1 LHRGVLEMPTKSK
14 AGARS
19 TIGSNPERNRSHNR
33 RVVLDVVRQLG
44 PLGRMEISRHAHLST
59 QAVSNI
65 VEELVADGLLIRTGR
80 LRAGRGQP
88 PIQFAVNPDGGM
100 TAGIE
105 IAADHISTL
114 LVDIGG
120 RVRAQRT
127 ISLQRNDPETVL
139 PVIKAEIEAAQ
150 AQLKPFAPQLLGIG
164 VVMPGPFN
172 VEGMTSVGPTTLSGW
187 LDFDAA
193 ASIGHML
200 GAPVTIENDATAA
213 AVGERLHGA
222 AKDLKNFCL
231 IYFGHGLGLGI
242 MIDGRPYRGAN
253 GNAGEIGHVLVEKG
267 GRLCSCGQHGC
278 LEAYASIHALDEKL
292 SQAGVQG
299 LDYALLEQLHREGH
313 PVVEAW
319 VRETAG
325 YLAPQVATLENLFDP
340 EAVVIGGALP
350 PGLLEDLT
358 QAMQPLPLSVARR
371 RNRSEAR
378 LIHGRTG
385 RLTAA
390 LGAAALPV
398 LEAMTPRLDTAHA
411 AHREQSQE
419 ETSLVG

>member
-1 LHRGVLEMPTKSK
+1 MPRKSK
-14 AGARS
+14 AAARS

-33 RVVLDVVRQLG
+33 RVVLDVVRQFG
-44 PLGRMEISRHAHLST
+44 PVGRMEISRHAHLST

-65 VEELVADGLLIRTGR
+65 VDDLVSDGLLIKTGR
-80 LRAGRGQP
+80 LRAGRGLP
-88 PIQFAVNPDGGM
+88 PIQFAVNPNGGM

-105 IAADHISTL
+105 IAADHVSTL
-114 LVDIGG
+114 LVGMDGQ
-120 RVRAQRT
+120 VRAQRT
-127 ISLQRNDPETVL
+127 LSIQRNDPKTVL

-150 AQLKPFAPQLLGIG
+150 AQMKTPVPQLLGVG

-193 ASIGHML
+193 TGIGQML
-200 GAPVTIENDATAA
+200 GSPITLENDATAA

-231 IYFGHGLGLGI
+231 IYFGQGLGLGI
-242 MIDGRPYRGAN
+242 MIDGHPYRGAN

-278 LEAYASIHALDEKL
+278 LEAYASIQALTERLAGAGINNVDYSRLERLHSEK
-292 SQAGVQG
+292 
-299 LDYALLEQLHREGH
+299 H
-313 PVVEAW
+313 PVIQAWIEEAG
-319 VRETAG
+319 G
-325 YLAPQVATLENLFDP
+325 YLAPQIAMLENLFDP
-340 EAVVIGGALP
+340 EAIVIGGALP

-378 LIHGRTG
+378 LLHGRTG

-390 LGAAALPV
+390 LGAAALPL
-398 LEAMTPRLDTAHA
+398 LETMTPRLDTAHA
-411 AHREQSQE
+411 ARSEPPKE
-419 ETSLVG
+419 EISLAG

>member
-1 LHRGVLEMPTKSK
+1 MPRRAKT
-14 AGARS
+14 GAQS

-44 PLGRMEISRHAHLST
+44 PVGRMEISRHAHLST

-65 VEELVADGLLIRTGR
+65 VEDLLADGLLITTGR
-80 LRAGRGQP
+80 LRAGRGLP
-88 PIQFAVNPDGGM
+88 PIQFAVNPNGGM

-105 IAADHISTL
+105 IAADRISTL

-120 RVRAQRT
+120 HIRAQRN
-127 ISLQRNDPETVL
+127 IAIQRNDPETVL
-139 PVIKAEIEAAQ
+139 PVMKAEIEAARTQ
-150 AQLKPFAPQLLGIG
+150 VKGPVPQLLGVG

-187 LDFDAA
+187 LDFDAVA
-193 ASIGHML
+193 QIGRML
-200 GAPVTIENDATAA
+200 GAPVTLENDATAA

-231 IYFGHGLGLGI
+231 IYFGQGLGLGVV
-242 MIDGRPYRGAN
+242 IDGRPYRGAN

-278 LEAYASIHALDEKL
+278 LEAYASVHALAQRL
-292 SQAGVQG
+292 AAAGIRG
-299 LDYALLEQLHREGH
+299 LDYARLEQLHREQH
-313 PVVEAW
+313 PIVGAWIREA
-319 VRETAG
+319 AG
-325 YLAPQVATLENLFDP
+325 CLAPQVAMLENLFDP
-340 EAVVIGGALP
+340 EAIVIGGALP

-385 RLTAA
+385 QLTAA
-390 LGAAALPV
+390 LGAAALP
-398 LEAMTPRLDTAHA
+398 LLDAMTPRLDTAHA
-411 AHREQSQE
+411 ARRDHLNE
-419 ETSLVG
+419 EISLVG

>member
-1 LHRGVLEMPTKSK
+1 MPRKSK
-14 AGARS
+14 AGAPS

-44 PLGRMEISRHAHLST
+44 PVGRMEISRHAHLST

-65 VEELVADGLLIRTGR
+65 VEELVADGLLIKTGR
-80 LRAGRGQP
+80 LRAGRGLP
-88 PIQFAVNPDGGM
+88 PIQFAVNPEGGM

-105 IAADHISTL
+105 IAADHVSTL
-114 LVDIGG
+114 IVDIGG

-127 ISLQRNDPETVL
+127 VSIQRNDPETVL
-139 PVIKAEIEAAQ
+139 PVIKAEIETAQ
-150 AQLKPFAPQLLGIG
+150 AQLTPPVPQLLGVG

-187 LDFDAA
+187 LDFDAVA
-193 ASIGHML
+193 GIGQML
-200 GAPVTIENDATAA
+200 GSPIALENDATAA

-222 AKDLKNFCL
+222 AKDMKNFCL

-242 MIDGRPYRGAN
+242 MIDGRPYHGAN
-253 GNAGEIGHVLVEKG
+253 GNAGEIGHVVVEKG

-278 LEAYASIHALDEKL
+278 LEAYASIHALAERL
-292 SQAGVQG
+292 AEAGILNV
-299 LDYALLEQLHREGH
+299 DYAHLERLHREKH

-319 VRETAG
+319 TREAAG
-325 YLAPQVATLENLFDP
+325 YLAPQIAMLENLFDP
-340 EAVVIGGALP
+340 EAVVIGGTLP

-358 QAMQPLPLSVARR
+358 HAMQPLPLSVASR
-371 RNRSEAR
+371 RNRSGAR

-385 RLTAA
+385 RFTAA
-390 LGAAALPV
+390 LGAAALPL
-398 LEAMTPRLDTAHA
+398 LEAMTPRLDTAQA
-411 AHREQSQE
+411 AHREQPNE
-419 ETSLVG
+419 EISLAG

>member
-1 LHRGVLEMPTKSK
+1 MPRKSK
-14 AGARS
+14 AGAQS

-44 PLGRMEISRHAHLST
+44 PVGRMEISRHAHLST

-65 VEELVADGLLIRTGR
+65 VEELVEDGLLIKAGR
-80 LRAGRGQP
+80 LRAGRGLP
-88 PIQFAVNPDGGM
+88 PIQFAVNPNGGM

-105 IAADHISTL
+105 IAADHVSTL

-127 ISLQRNDPETVL
+127 LPIQRNDPGAVL
-139 PVIKAEIEAAQ
+139 PVIRAEIELAQ
-150 AQLKPFAPQLLGIG
+150 AQLKPPVPQLLGVG

-187 LDFDAA
+187 LDFDAVA
-193 ASIGHML
+193 GIGRIL
-200 GAPVTIENDATAA
+200 DAPITLENDATAA

-231 IYFGHGLGLGI
+231 IFFGQGLGLGI

-267 GRLCSCGQHGC
+267 GRRCSCGQHGC
-278 LEAYASIHALDEKL
+278 LEAYASIHALTERL
-292 SQAGVQG
+292 AAAGIHGV
-299 LDYALLEQLHREGH
+299 DYPGLEQLHRDRH

-319 VRETAG
+319 IKEAAA
-325 YLAPQVATLENLFDP
+325 YLAPQIAMLENLFDP
-340 EAVVIGGALP
+340 EAIVIGGALP
-350 PGLLEDLT
+350 PGLLENLT

-390 LGAAALPV
+390 LGAAALP
-398 LEAMTPRLDTAHA
+398 LLDAMTPRLDTAQA
-411 AHREQSQE
+411 AQREQPNE
-419 ETSLVG
+419 EITFAG

>member
-1 LHRGVLEMPTKSK
+1 MPRKSK

-44 PLGRMEISRHAHLST
+44 PVGRMEISRHAHLST

-65 VEELVADGLLIRTGR
+65 VEDLVADGLLIRTGR
-80 LRAGRGQP
+80 LRAGRGLP
-88 PIQFAVNPDGGM
+88 PIQFAVNPNGGM

-105 IAADHISTL
+105 IAADHVSTL
-114 LVDIGG
+114 LVDMGG

-127 ISLQRNDPETVL
+127 LAIQQNDPQTVL

-150 AQLKPFAPQLLGIG
+150 AQLKAPAPQLLGVG

-187 LDFDAA
+187 LDFDAVVG
-193 ASIGHML
+193 IRQVL
-200 GAPVTIENDATAA
+200 DAPITLENDATAA

-231 IYFGHGLGLGI
+231 IYFGQGLGLGI

-253 GNAGEIGHVLVEKG
+253 GNAGEIGHVLVKKG
-267 GRLCSCGQHGC
+267 GRPCSCGQQGC
-278 LEAYASIHALDEKL
+278 LEAYASIQALTERL
-292 SQAGVQG
+292 AAAGIRSV
-299 LDYALLEQLHREGH
+299 DYAHLERLHREKH
-313 PVVEAW
+313 PVIEAW
-319 VRETAG
+319 IQEAAG
-325 YLAPQVATLENLFDP
+325 YLAPQVAMLENLFDP

-350 PGLLEDLT
+350 PSLLEDLT

-390 LGAAALPV
+390 LGAAALPL
-398 LEAMTPRLDTAHA
+398 LETMTPRLDTAHA
-411 AHREQSQE
+411 ARREEPNE
-419 ETSLVG
+419 EISLAG

>member
-1 LHRGVLEMPTKSK
+1 LEMPRKSK

-33 RVVLDVVRQLG
+33 RVVLDVVRQWG
-44 PLGRMEISRHAHLST
+44 PVGRMEISRHAHLST

-65 VEELVADGLLIRTGR
+65 VEDLVSDGLLIRTGR
-80 LRAGRGQP
+80 LRAGRGLP

-105 IAADHISTL
+105 LAADHISTL

-127 ISLQRNDPETVL
+127 LSIKRNDPDAVL
-139 PVIKAEIEAAQ
+139 PAIKAEIEAAQ
-150 AQLKPFAPQLLGIG
+150 AQLKTPVPQLLGIG

-187 LDFDAA
+187 LDFDAV
-193 ASIGHML
+193 ASIGHVL
-200 GAPVTIENDATAA
+200 GASITLENDATAA

-222 AKDLKNFCL
+222 ARDLRSFCL
-231 IYFGHGLGLGI
+231 IYFGQGLGLGI
-242 MIDGRPYRGAN
+242 MIEGHPFRGAN
-253 GNAGEIGHVLVEKG
+253 GNAGEIGHVLVKKG
-267 GRLCSCGQHGC
+267 GRLCACGQHGC
-278 LEAYASIHALDEKL
+278 LEAYASVQAIAERLAAAGIHEPGYEDIER
-292 SQAGVQG
+292 
-299 LDYALLEQLHREGH
+299 LHRENH

-319 VRETAG
+319 IQEAAD
-325 YLAPQVATLENLFDP
+325 YLAPQIAMLENLFDP
-340 EAVVIGGALP
+340 EAVIIGGALP
-350 PGLLEDLT
+350 PSLLEDLT
-358 QAMQPLPLSVARR
+358 RAMQPLPLSVASR
-371 RNRSEAR
+371 RNRNEAR

-390 LGAAALPV
+390 LGAAALPL
-398 LEAMTPRLDTAHA
+398 LETMTPRLDTAQA
-411 AHREQSQE
+411 NRREQPNE
-419 ETSLVG
+419 EISLAG

>member
-1 LHRGVLEMPTKSK
+1 MPKKSK
-14 AGARS
+14 AGTPS

-44 PLGRMEISRHAHLST
+44 PVGRMEISRYAHLST

-65 VEELVADGLLIRTGR
+65 VEELVSDGLLIKTGR
-80 LRAGRGQP
+80 LRAGRGLP

-127 ISLQRNDPETVL
+127 LSIQRNDPETVL
-139 PVIKAEIEAAQ
+139 PVIKAEIAAAQ
-150 AQLKPFAPQLLGIG
+150 MQLKPPVPQLLGVG

-187 LDFDAA
+187 LDFDAVA
-193 ASIGHML
+193 GIGQAL
-200 GAPVTIENDATAA
+200 GAPIALENDATAA

-231 IYFGHGLGLGI
+231 IYFGQGLGLGI
-242 MIDGRPYRGAN
+242 MVDGRPYRGAN
-253 GNAGEIGHVLVEKG
+253 SNAGEIGHVMVEKG

-278 LEAYASIHALDEKL
+278 LEAYASIYALTERL
-292 SQAGVQG
+292 TAAGIRNV
-299 LDYALLEQLHREGH
+299 DYAHLERLHREKH
-313 PVVEAW
+313 PVAEAW
-319 VRETAG
+319 IQEAAG
-325 YLAPQVATLENLFDP
+325 YLAPQIAMLENLFDP

-350 PGLLEDLT
+350 LGLLEGLI

-371 RNRSEAR
+371 RNRNEAR

-385 RLTAA
+385 RFTAA
-390 LGAAALPV
+390 LGAAALPL
-398 LEAMTPRLDTAHA
+398 LEAMTPRLDTAQV
-411 AHREQSQE
+411 AHRGQPNE
-419 ETSLVG
+419 EISLVS

>member
-1 LHRGVLEMPTKSK
+1 MPTKSK
-14 AGARS
+14 AGVRS

-44 PLGRMEISRHAHLST
+44 PLGRMEISRHAHLSA

-65 VEELVADGLLIRTGR
+65 VEELVADGLLIQTGR

-88 PIQFAVNPDGGM
+88 PLQFAVNPDGGM

-105 IAADHISTL
+105 IAADHVSTL

-127 ISLQRNDPETVL
+127 VSLRRNDPETVL
-139 PVIKAEIEAAQ
+139 PVIQAEIEAAR
-150 AQLKPFAPQLLGIG
+150 AQLKPFPPQLLGIG

-193 ASIGHML
+193 ASIGRML

-222 AKDLKNFCL
+222 ARDLKNFCL

-267 GRLCSCGQHGC
+267 GRLCSCGQRGC
-278 LEAYASIHALDEKL
+278 LEAYASIHALAERL
-292 SQAGVQG
+292 SEAGVQG
-299 LDYALLEQLHREGH
+299 LDDALLERLHRERH
-313 PVVEAW
+313 PVVGAW
-319 VRETAG
+319 IRETADR
-325 YLAPQVATLENLFDP
+325 LAPQVAMLENLFDP

-358 QAMQPLPLSVARR
+358 RAMQPLPLSVARR

-378 LIHGRTG
+378 LVHGRTG

-398 LEAMTPRLDTAHA
+398 LEAMTPRLDTAQA
-411 AHREQSQE
+411 TRREQSQE

>member
-1 LHRGVLEMPTKSK
+1 
-14 AGARS
+14 
-19 TIGSNPERNRSHNR
+19 
-33 RVVLDVVRQLG
+33 
-44 PLGRMEISRHAHLST
+44 MEISRHAHLST

-65 VEELVADGLLIRTGR
+65 VDDLVSDGLLIKTGR
-80 LRAGRGQP
+80 LRAGRGLP
-88 PIQFAVNPDGGM
+88 PIQFAVNPNGGM

-105 IAADHISTL
+105 IAADHVSTL
-114 LVDIGG
+114 LVGMDGQ
-120 RVRAQRT
+120 VRAQRT
-127 ISLQRNDPETVL
+127 LSIQRNDPKTVL

-150 AQLKPFAPQLLGIG
+150 AQMKTPVPQLLGVG

-193 ASIGHML
+193 TGIGQML
-200 GAPVTIENDATAA
+200 GSPITLENDATAA

-231 IYFGHGLGLGI
+231 IYFGQGLGLGI
-242 MIDGRPYRGAN
+242 MIDGHPYRGAN

-278 LEAYASIHALDEKL
+278 LEAYASIQALTERLAGAGINNVDYSRLERLHSEK
-292 SQAGVQG
+292 
-299 LDYALLEQLHREGH
+299 H
-313 PVVEAW
+313 PVIQAWIEEAG
-319 VRETAG
+319 G
-325 YLAPQVATLENLFDP
+325 YLAPQIAMLENLFDP
-340 EAVVIGGALP
+340 EAIVIGGALP

-378 LIHGRTG
+378 LLHGRTG

-390 LGAAALPV
+390 LGAAALPL
-398 LEAMTPRLDTAHA
+398 LETMTPRLDTAHA
-411 AHREQSQE
+411 ARSEPPKE
-419 ETSLVG
+419 EISLAG

>member
-1 LHRGVLEMPTKSK
+1 MPKRSK
-14 AGARS
+14 PGARS

-44 PLGRMEISRHAHLST
+44 PVGRMEISRHAHLST

-65 VEELVADGLLIRTGR
+65 VDELVEDGLLIKTGR
-80 LRAGRGQP
+80 LRAGRGLP

-105 IAADHISTL
+105 IASDHISTL

-127 ISLQRNDPETVL
+127 LPISRNDPEAVL
-139 PVIKAEIEAAQ
+139 PAIKAEIEAAQ
-150 AQLKPFAPQLLGIG
+150 AQLKPPVPQLLGVG

-187 LDFDAA
+187 LDFDASA
-193 ASIGHML
+193 EMGQML
-200 GAPVTIENDATAA
+200 GVPITLENDATAA
-213 AVGERLHGA
+213 AVGERLYGA
-222 AKDLKNFCL
+222 AKTLKNFCL
-231 IYFGHGLGLGI
+231 IYFGQGLGLGI
-242 MIDGRPYRGAN
+242 MVDGRPYRGAN

-278 LEAYASIHALDEKL
+278 LEAYASIQALTERL
-292 SQAGVQG
+292 AAAGIHQV
-299 LDYALLEQLHREGH
+299 DYAHLERLHRERH
-313 PVVEAW
+313 PVVETW
-319 VRETAG
+319 IREASA
-325 YLAPQVATLENLFDP
+325 YLAPQIAMLENLFDP

-350 PGLLEDLT
+350 PGLLNDLT
-358 QAMQPLPLSVARR
+358 RTMQPLPLSVASR
-371 RNRSEAR
+371 RNRSEER
-378 LIHGRTG
+378 LISGQTG

-390 LGAAALPV
+390 LGAAALPL

-411 AHREQSQE
+411 AHREQPTE
-419 ETSLVG
+419 EVSLAQ

>member
-1 LHRGVLEMPTKSK
+1 MPRKSK
-14 AGARS
+14 VGARS

-44 PLGRMEISRHAHLST
+44 PVGRMEISRHAHLST

-65 VEELVADGLLIRTGR
+65 VDDLVSDGLLIKTGR
-80 LRAGRGQP
+80 LRAGRGLP
-88 PIQFAVNPDGGM
+88 PIQFAVNPNGGM

-105 IAADHISTL
+105 IAADHVST
-114 LVDIGG
+114 
-120 RVRAQRT
+120 
-127 ISLQRNDPETVL
+127 
-139 PVIKAEIEAAQ
+139 
-150 AQLKPFAPQLLGIG
+150 QLLGVG

-187 LDFDAA
+187 LDFDAVTG
-193 ASIGHML
+193 IGQML
-200 GAPVTIENDATAA
+200 GSPITLENDATAA

-231 IYFGHGLGLGI
+231 IYFGQGLGLGI

-278 LEAYASIHALDEKL
+278 LEAYASIQALTERLTAAGISSVDYSRLERLHGEK
-292 SQAGVQG
+292 
-299 LDYALLEQLHREGH
+299 H
-313 PVVEAW
+313 PVVQAWIEEAG
-319 VRETAG
+319 G
-325 YLAPQVATLENLFDP
+325 YLAPQIAMLENLFDP
-340 EAVVIGGALP
+340 EAIVIGGALP

-378 LIHGRTG
+378 LLQGRTG

-390 LGAAALPV
+390 LGAAALPL
-398 LEAMTPRLDTAHA
+398 LETMTPRLDTAHA
-411 AHREQSQE
+411 ARSEQSNE
-419 ETSLVG
+419 EISLAG

>member
-1 LHRGVLEMPTKSK
+1 MPRKST
-14 AGARS
+14 GGTPS

-44 PLGRMEISRHAHLST
+44 PVGRMEISRHAHLST

-65 VEELVADGLLIRTGR
+65 VDDLVADGLLIRTGR
-80 LRAGRGQP
+80 LRAGRGLP

-105 IAADHISTL
+105 IAAEHISTL

-120 RVRAQRT
+120 RVRAHRT
-127 ISLQRNDPETVL
+127 LPIRRNDPETVL
-139 PVIKAEIEAAQ
+139 PAIKAEIEAAQ
-150 AQLKPFAPQLLGIG
+150 AQLRPPVPQLIGVG

-187 LDFDAA
+187 LDFDPVAG
-193 ASIGHML
+193 IGQVL
-200 GAPVTIENDATAA
+200 GSPITLENDATAA

-222 AKDLKNFCL
+222 AKDLKDFCL
-231 IYFGHGLGLGI
+231 IYFGQGLGLGI

-278 LEAYASIHALDEKL
+278 LEAYASLHALGERL
-292 SQAGVQG
+292 NAAGIQNV
-299 LDYALLEQLHREGH
+299 DYAQLERLHHDKH

-319 VRETAG
+319 IEEAAG
-325 YLAPQVATLENLFDP
+325 YLAPQVAMLENLFDP

-350 PGLLEDLT
+350 LSLLEQLVQT
-358 QAMQPLPLSVARR
+358 MQPLPLSVARR
-371 RNRSEAR
+371 RNRTEAR

-390 LGAAALPV
+390 LGAAALP
-398 LEAMTPRLDTAHA
+398 LLDAMTPRLDTAHV
-411 AHREQSQE
+411 AHREQPNE
-419 ETSLVG
+419 EISLVGRP

>member
-1 LHRGVLEMPTKSK
+1 MPRKSIAGV
-14 AGARS
+14 RS

-44 PLGRMEISRHAHLST
+44 PVGRTEISRHAHLST

-65 VEELVADGLLIRTGR
+65 VDDLVADGLLIKTGR
-80 LRAGRGQP
+80 LRAGRGLP
-88 PIQFAVNPDGGM
+88 PIQFAVNPNGGM

-127 ISLQRNDPETVL
+127 VTIPRNDPQTVL
-139 PVIKAEIEAAQ
+139 PVIKAEIAAAQ
-150 AQLKPFAPQLLGIG
+150 VQLKYSVPQLLGVG

-187 LDFDAA
+187 ADFDAV
-193 ASIGHML
+193 ASIGQML
-200 GAPVTIENDATAA
+200 GAPVTLENDATAA

-231 IYFGHGLGLGI
+231 IYFGQGLGLGI
-242 MIDGRPYRGAN
+242 LIDGRPYRGAN
-253 GNAGEIGHVLVEKG
+253 GNAGEIGHVLIERD

-278 LEAYASIHALDEKL
+278 LEAYASVQALAEKL
-292 SQAGVQG
+292 SAEGIKG
-299 LDYALLEQLHREGH
+299 IDYTRLEQLHRERH
-313 PVVEAW
+313 PIIAEWIAEA
-319 VRETAG
+319 AG
-325 YLAPQVATLENLFDP
+325 YLAPQVAMLENLFDP

-358 QAMQPLPLSVARR
+358 EAMQPLPLSVARR

-378 LIHGRTG
+378 LIHGHTG
-385 RLTAA
+385 RFTAA
-390 LGAAALPV
+390 LGAAALPI
-398 LEAMTPRLDTAHA
+398 LEAMTPRLDTAQA
-411 AHREQSQE
+411 AARETISE
-419 ETSLVG
+419 EIALVG

>member
-1 LHRGVLEMPTKSK
+1 MPRKAK
-14 AGARS
+14 AGAPS

-33 RVVLDVVRQLG
+33 RVVLDVVHQLG
-44 PLGRMEISRHAHLST
+44 PVGRMEISRHAHLST

-65 VEELVADGLLIRTGR
+65 VEELVADGLLIKTGR
-80 LRAGRGQP
+80 LRAGRGLP

-114 LVDIGG
+114 LADIGG

-127 ISLQRNDPETVL
+127 TPLPRNDPETVL
-139 PVIKAEIEAAQ
+139 PIIKAEIEAAR
-150 AQLKPFAPQLLGIG
+150 AQIKSPVPQLLGVG

-172 VEGMTSVGPTTLSGW
+172 VEGMSSVGPTTLSGW

-193 ASIGHML
+193 AGIGAL
-200 GAPVTIENDATAA
+200 LDLPITLENDATAA
-213 AVGERLHGA
+213 AVGERLHGVA
-222 AKDLKNFCL
+222 RDLKNFCL
-231 IYFGHGLGLGI
+231 IYFGQGLGLGI

-253 GNAGEIGHVLVEKG
+253 GNAGEIGHVMVKKG

-278 LEAYASIHALDEKL
+278 LEAYASMQALSEKL
-292 SQAGVQG
+292 SAAGIHLADEVH
-299 LDYALLEQLHREGH
+299 LERLHREKH
-313 PVVEAW
+313 PVVMAWLQEA
-319 VRETAG
+319 AD
-325 YLAPQVATLENLFDP
+325 YLAPQIAMLENLFDP

-350 PGLLEDLT
+350 PGLMEDLA

-385 RLTAA
+385 QFTAA
-390 LGAAALPV
+390 LGAAALPL
-398 LEAMTPRLDTAHA
+398 LETMTPRLDTAQA
-411 AHREQSQE
+411 AHRERSNE
-419 ETSLVG
+419 EISLAG